1 MVYILVIG
9 DPHFTSTNTR
19 ETDCLTS
26 EVVRIINENDEISNI
41 VILGDTL
48 DRHETVNTN
57 VLFRVEQF
65 FNDILNTRECIK
77 LYVLIGNHDIPN
89 NKIYMSEVH
98 PFKRWEDDKLYI
110 INKTRLVDIDN
121 MKFLMVPY
129 VPPGRFNEA
138 IKDVEYGTYRCIF
151 AHQEFKGCKMGSS
164 GLISE
169 HGDDIIPDIDIISGH
184 IHERQRIGKLYYP
197 GTPYQTNMG
206 ETTDKSISLLRFLDN
221 DIVETRYSLNI
232 PRKITVDVT
241 ASQLLTWSPPDT
253 YNRYRLV
260 VHGTNTEFLSLS
272 KNGIISMLTHKGI
285 KISYKEIK
293 PTNDNN
299 IVRTRREK
307 LNFMDIFIGKINE
320 NVEIKDELLKI
331 CNIIYR

>member
-1 MVYILVIG
+1 MVHILVIG
-9 DPHFTSTNTR
+9 DPHFTSTNSK

-26 EVVRIINENDEISNI
+26 EVRRVIDENVNI
-41 VILGDTL
+41 KHVVILGDTL

-57 VLFRVEQF
+57 VLYRVEQF
-65 FNDILNTRECIK
+65 FNAILDSRNDIM

-89 NKIYMSEVH
+89 NKIYMSEIH
-98 PFKRWEDDKLYI
+98 PFKRWEDEKLHI
-110 INKTRLVDIDN
+110 INKTRLITIDD
-121 MKFLMVPY
+121 MGFLMVPY

-138 IKDVEYGTYRCIF
+138 IHGFDTCYRCIF
-151 AHQEFKGCKMGSS
+151 AHQEFKGCKMGHI
-164 GLISE
+164 ISE
-169 HGDDIIPDIDIISGH
+169 NGDPILEDVDIISGH

-206 ETTDKSISLLRFLDN
+206 ETSDKSISLLEFLDN
-221 DIVETRYSLNI
+221 DIIETRFSLAI
-232 PRKITVDVT
+232 PKKITVDIT

-272 KNGIISMLTHKGI
+272 KNGIISALTKKGI

-293 PTNDNN
+293 SNTNKHID
-299 IVRTRREK
+299 RREK
-307 LNFMDIFIGKINE
+307 LNFMDIFMSHINS
-320 NVEIKDELLKI
+320 NHEIKDELLKI
-331 CNIIYR
+331 CNIIYQ